1 MKILLPFLDP
11 YGRRITDS
19 QVSGGTERFCKL
31 INNNFDVE
39 VLQYEFET
47 EHDYYKK
54 TGADKVAI
62 RREITKKIRNPQA
75 STEIPKNRRKNP
87 RISAN
92 TTNQQFLVSGFYDFV
107 QN

>member
-31 INNNFDVE
+31 INDNFDVE

-47 EHDYYKK
+47 EYDYYKK

-62 RREITKKIRNPQA
+62 RREITKKMQQ
-75 STEIPKNRRKNP
+75 EILNKAEECNADIIINNFGRVR
-87 RISAN
+87 
-92 TTNQQFLVSGFYDFV
+92 FV
-107 QN
+107 VQ